1 MMNKTSK
8 KYTMKTRALFIT
20 AVAVFVAA
28 SCAQKVSDTTKITGD
43 LGPGVAKQVKFS
55 LREAGIDTTVAVSGG
70 KFNVELPACQ
80 TGLVRIAADNIV
92 GSFISDGT
100 PLTFT
105 LNEDKSFNIVSKYPK
120 VSTHTKYDA
129 FQQKMKD
136 LQKTYEPQI
145 QAAAN
150 EEAED
155 KLYESYQSDVK
166 DLSLA
171 AIRDNND
178 NIVAV
183 AAIENLRYLL
193 DTDQLDSVIT
203 TLGPAAAEAPSVK
216 KLTKVIA
223 AKKAT
228 EAGMMFADFEVGG
241 NKFSDYVGK
250 GKYVLVDF
258 WASWC
263 GPCKA
268 EVPNIKNVYEK
279 YSGNDFEVLGV
290 AVWDKPLATAKAIK
304 DLELPWNQIVNA
316 QSIPTDIYGIEGI
329 PHIILF
335 GPDGK
340 IVKRNLRGD
349 EIEAEV
355 AKYVKPVK

>member
-1 MMNKTSK
+1 
-8 KYTMKTRALFIT
+8 MKTRSLFIA
-20 AVAVFVAA
+20 AVAVLVAA
-28 SCAQKVSDTTKITGD
+28 GCAQKVSDTTKITGD
-43 LGPGVAKQVKFS
+43 IGPGVAKQVKFF

-70 KFNVELPACQ
+70 KFSIALPACQ
-80 TGLVRIAADNIV
+80 TGSVRLSADKLV

-100 PLTFT
+100 PLTIT

-120 VSTHTKYDA
+120 VSTHAKYEA
-129 FQQKMKD
+129 LQQQMKD
-136 LQKTYEPQI
+136 LQAKYQPQI
-145 QAAAN
+145 EAAAN
-150 EEAED
+150 PDEED
-155 KLYESYQSDVK
+155 KLYEAYQAEVK

-171 AIRDNND
+171 AMKDNND
-178 NIVAV
+178 NILAV
-183 AAIENLRYLL
+183 TALENLRYLL
-193 DTDQLDSVIT
+193 GNDQLDSAIA
-203 TLGPAAAEAPSVK
+203 TLGPAAAAAPSVK
-216 KLTKVIA
+216 RLSSVIA

-228 EAGMMFADFEVGG
+228 EAGMKFTDFEVGG
-241 NKFSDYVGK
+241 NKLSDYVGK

-279 YSGNDFEVLGV
+279 YSGKDFEVLGV

-304 DLELPWNQIVNA
+304 DLGLPWNQIVNA

-335 GPDGK
+335 GPDGT
-340 IVKRNLRGD
+340 ILKRNLRGD

-355 AKYVKPVK
+355 ARYVKPVK

>member
-1 MMNKTSK
+1 
-8 KYTMKTRALFIT
+8 
-20 AVAVFVAA
+20 
-28 SCAQKVSDTTKITGD
+28 
-43 LGPGVAKQVKFS
+43 
-55 LREAGIDTTVAVSGG
+55 
-70 KFNVELPACQ
+70 
-80 TGLVRIAADNIV
+80 
-92 GSFISDGT
+92 
-100 PLTFT
+100 
-105 LNEDKSFNIVSKYPK
+105 
-120 VSTHTKYDA
+120 
-129 FQQKMKD
+129 
-136 LQKTYEPQI
+136 
-145 QAAAN
+145 
-150 EEAED
+150 
-155 KLYESYQSDVK
+155 
-166 DLSLA
+166 
-171 AIRDNND
+171 
-178 NIVAV
+178 
-183 AAIENLRYLL
+183 
-193 DTDQLDSVIT
+193 
-203 TLGPAAAEAPSVK
+203 
-216 KLTKVIA
+216 
-223 AKKAT
+223 
-228 EAGMMFADFEVGG
+228 MMFADFEVGG